1 MHRFRKP
8 GNQSRNFSPAANQK
22 SIFLSR
28 CNSVWLE
35 CLLWVTK
42 PTAAGGR
49 KREAEEAQRNRAMR
63 RIGTARQFRKPGNQS
78 RNFSPAANQKSIFL
92 SRCNSVWLEC
102 LLWVTKPTAAGGR
115 KREAEEAQRNRA
127 MRRIGT
133 ARQFRKPGN
142 QSRNFSPAANQKS
155 IFLSRCN
162 SVWLECLLWEQ
173 DAAGSSPVT
182 STKKDGFLNRL
193 FLMPK
198 GSKPLKIGA

>member
-8 GNQSRNFSPAANQK
+8 GNQRRNFSPAVNQK

-63 RIGTARQFRKPGNQS
+63 RIGTARQFRKPGDQS
-78 RNFSPAANQKSIFL
+78 RISSPA
-92 SRCNSVWLEC
+92 V
-102 LLWVTKPTAAGGR
+102 
-115 KREAEEAQRNRA
+115 
-127 MRRIGT
+127 
-133 ARQFRKPGN
+133 
-142 QSRNFSPAANQKS
+142 NQKS

-182 STKKDGFLNRL
+182 STKKDGFLNCL

-198 GSKPLKIGA
+198 GSKPLKIGASRLFHFYLEIT

>member
-1 MHRFRKP
+1 MRRIGTARQFRKP
-8 GNQSRNFSPAANQK
+8 GDQSRISSPAVNRK

-63 RIGTARQFRKPGNQS
+63 RIGTARQFRKPGDQS
-78 RNFSPAANQKSIFL
+78 RISSPA
-92 SRCNSVWLEC
+92 V
-102 LLWVTKPTAAGGR
+102 
-115 KREAEEAQRNRA
+115 NR
-127 MRRIGT
+127 
-133 ARQFRKPGN
+133 
-142 QSRNFSPAANQKS
+142 KS

-198 GSKPLKIGA
+198 GSKPL